1 MGVDLRQV
9 VAGILTITM
18 FVMLGQMLHRDYY
31 DSLQEKAQ
39 GDAHDIEFEGSR
51 VSVKDSLV
59 GALEGNKGP
68 WMDDNNDLNP
78 CWPTLL
84 SDEAVS
90 SKGYV
95 TFSLTNG
102 PEYHISQITDAV
114 MVANHLG
121 ATLVLPDIRGSK
133 PGDERNFKDIYDADK
148 LIKSLENVVKVVKQ
162 LPEQVSLRDIAIVKV
177 PTRVTE
183 DYIKEHIEPIFK
195 SKGNIRVATYFPSVN
210 LRKSSQDGET
220 DPVSCLAM
228 FGSLELQ
235 PELNAVVESMI
246 ERLRTHSSKSGGRF
260 IAVDLRIE
268 ALEKKNCHSTGVGGS
283 KTCYNAQEIALFLRK
298 LGFAGD
304 TTIYLTQPRWDSS
317 LNILKDIFPKTF
329 TKEAVMPA
337 SKRSKYLESESS
349 EYENV
354 IDFYISSRSDVFVP
368 AISGLFYAN
377 TVGKRIALG
386 KPQVL
391 VPADISETSSIAT
404 DFISPYISKKNHLA
418 YSCFC

>member
-18 FVMLGQMLHRDYY
+18 FVMLGQMLHRDYF

-39 GDAHDIEFEGSR
+39 GDAQDIEFEGSK
-51 VSVKDSLV
+51 VSVKDGLV
-59 GALEGNKGP
+59 GTVEGSKGL
-68 WMDDNNDLNP
+68 WMEDNTDLTP

-84 SDEAVS
+84 SDDAVS

-114 MVANHLG
+114 MVAKHLG

-133 PGDERNFKDIYDADK
+133 PGDERNFEDIYDADK
-148 LIKSLENVVKVVKQ
+148 LIKSLENVVKVVKK
-162 LPEQVSLRDIAIVKV
+162 LPEEVSLRNMAIVKV

-183 DYIKEHIEPIFK
+183 DYIKEHIDPIFK
-195 SKGNIRVATYFPSVN
+195 SKGNIRVASYFPSVN

-220 DPVSCLAM
+220 DPVACLAM

-235 PELNAVVESMI
+235 PEVNAVAESMV
-246 ERLRTHSSKSGGRF
+246 ERLRTHSRKSGGRF
-260 IAVDLRIE
+260 IAVDLRIDI
-268 ALEKKNCHSTGVGGS
+268 LEKKNCHTTGVVGS

-298 LGFAGD
+298 LGFASD

-329 TKEAVMPA
+329 TKV
-337 SKRSKYLESESS
+337 SKIRKHSSVQESFDH
-349 EYENV
+349 V
-354 IDFYISSRSDVFVP
+354 
-368 AISGLFYAN
+368 AN
-377 TVGKRIALG
+377 LDLSLNYGRR
-386 KPQVL
+386 Q
-391 VPADISETSSIAT
+391 
-404 DFISPYISKKNHLA
+404 
-418 YSCFC
+418 

>member
-1 MGVDLRQV
+1 MT
-9 VAGILTITM
+9 GI
-18 FVMLGQMLHRDYY
+18 
-31 DSLQEKAQ
+31 
-39 GDAHDIEFEGSR
+39 
-51 VSVKDSLV
+51 
-59 GALEGNKGP
+59 
-68 WMDDNNDLNP
+68 
-78 CWPTLL
+78 
-84 SDEAVS
+84 
-90 SKGYV
+90 
-95 TFSLTNG
+95 
-102 PEYHISQITDAV
+102 
-114 MVANHLG
+114 
-121 ATLVLPDIRGSK
+121 
-133 PGDERNFKDIYDADK
+133 RNFEDIYDADK
-148 LIKSLENVVKVVKQ
+148 LIKSLENVIKVVKQ

-329 TKEAVMPA
+329 TKVC
-337 SKRSKYLESESS
+337 KKTNILY
-349 EYENV
+349 
-354 IDFYISSRSDVFVP
+354 
-368 AISGLFYAN
+368 
-377 TVGKRIALG
+377 
-386 KPQVL
+386 
-391 VPADISETSSIAT
+391 
-404 DFISPYISKKNHLA
+404 SKKVLLP
-418 YSCFC
+418 CC